1 MAENPSD
8 YEVDPQTDAQGV
20 HFLDLVPVLLRRKWL
35 ILGLP
40 ILVTLLAAGYALRLP
55 NIYTATVKVLPPQ
68 QQSSVNAKLSQQ
80 FGNLAGMAAGM
91 AGIKNPNDV
100 YIGILKSRTVADRL
114 IERFKLKALYDTP
127 TMDGARIDLAG
138 SSLINAGKDS
148 IINVQFSDTDPKR
161 AAAIANGYVEE
172 LIRLTDRLAVT
183 DTSQRRLFYE
193 RLLAST
199 RDNLVKAES
208 ALQQMQERTGLIEP
222 QSQTTGA
229 IQEVAQLK
237 MQIASRQVQLDTMK
251 SFATEQNPD
260 VVMLKNEIASL
271 RGQLGRL
278 ESQTGVGS
286 VSTARIPEIGLRYV
300 RLLREVKLQET
311 LFEMMAKQLELA
323 KMEEA
328 KDPGVIQ
335 ILDSAVPPELKTS
348 PVRSR
353 IVLVAALISSLLALP
368 LAFLV
373 DFASRQL
380 TSPETRARWQAM
392 RASGA
397 LAGRRST

>member
-1 MAENPSD
+1 MAENFPD
-8 YEVDPQTDAQGV
+8 YEEVDPQPDAEGV
-20 HFLDLVPVLLRRKWL
+20 HFLDLMQVLLRRKWL
-35 ILGLP
+35 IIGLP
-40 ILVTLLAAGYALRLP
+40 ILATLVAAGYALHLP

-114 IERFKLKALYDTP
+114 IERFKLKALYNTS
-127 TMDGARIDLAG
+127 TMDGARLDLAG

-161 AAAIANGYVEE
+161 AATIANGYVEE

-183 DTSQRRLFYE
+183 DTAQRRLFYE
-193 RLLAST
+193 RQLAST
-199 RDNLVKAES
+199 KDNLVKAES

-237 MQIASRQVQLDTMK
+237 MQIAGRQVQLDTMK
-251 SFATEQNPD
+251 SFATDQNPD

-278 ESQTGVGS
+278 ESQTGAGS
-286 VSTARIPEIGLRYV
+286 TVSTARIPEVGLRYV

-335 ILDSAVPPELKTS
+335 ILDTAVPPELKTS
-348 PVRSR
+348 PARSR
-353 IVLVAALISSLLALP
+353 IVLVALLISTLLALP
-368 LAFLV
+368 LAFLY
-373 DFASRQL
+373 DFAARQL

-392 RASGA
+392 RAADA
-397 LAGRRST
+397 LAGRH